1 MDKLSAF
8 SIFIFLF
15 TLIGTK
21 YLKNIL
27 ENKKIFDIPN
37 KRSSHLKPVPT
48 GGGWIINLCIIVI
61 IFFLDPYDKIPAIIT
76 ISGLALISWK
86 DDLKNINI
94 GVRLLFQI
102 FFISIYFL
110 YLFILGF
117 YEQSQLIHI
126 FFIILICIWFINIFN
141 FMDGIDGISLIM
153 TITICFGIIFAYL
166 VNNSEYFPSF
176 EILIISTCCAF
187 LYWNW
192 NPAKI
197 FLGDVGSI
205 VLGFICI
212 LSLYW
217 LFLDGNTWHWV
228 LSLPM
233 YYILDTS
240 LTLIKRL
247 IEEKKIWKAHREHY
261 YQKAVRSGMS
271 HSKVVKLIIALQ
283 ILIIATCYL
292 VTNPYLV
299 VFLAF
304 LESVGLIIYFSS
316 KYKKST

>member
-1 MDKLSAF
+1 MEKLLIISAF
-8 SIFIFLF
+8 SILF

-21 YLKNIL
+21 FLKNFL

-37 KRSSHLKPVPT
+37 ERSSHSKPIPT
-48 GGGWIINLCIIVI
+48 GGGWIINLCIIGI

-76 ISGLALISWK
+76 ISGLSYISWQ

-94 GVRLLFQI
+94 GIRLLFQI
-102 FFISIYFL
+102 FFISIYFAYL
-110 YLFILGF
+110 YFFDF
-117 YEQSQLIHI
+117 YNQSQLIHI
-126 FFIILICIWFINIFN
+126 FFIILIFTWFINIFN
-141 FMDGIDGISLIM
+141 FMDGIDGISAIM
-153 TITICFGIIFAYL
+153 AITICIGIIFAYL
-166 VNNSEYFPSF
+166 LNNSEYFPRF
-176 EILIISTCCAF
+176 EILIISTCFAF

-205 VLGFICI
+205 VLGFVCA

-217 LFLDGNTWHWV
+217 LFLDGNTWHWI

-233 YYILDTS
+233 YYILDTT

-247 IEEKKIWKAHREHY
+247 IEGKKIWKAHREHY
-261 YQKAVRSGMS
+261 YQKAVQSGMA
-271 HSKVVKLIIALQ
+271 HSKVVLSIIILQALIIF
-283 ILIIATCYL
+283 TCYFIK
-292 VTNPYLV
+292 NPYLV
-299 VFLAF
+299 VFLVF
-304 LESVGLIIYFSS
+304 IESTGLIIYFSS

>member
-1 MDKLSAF
+1 MLILLLAQLLLRQGNDCAAEFYLRQNNVCEEYSLG
-8 SIFIFLF
+8 SDRLWTVINEEEILLEEDCG
-15 TLIGTK
+15 TLISV
-21 YLKNIL
+21 
-27 ENKKIFDIPN
+27 EF
-37 KRSSHLKPVPT
+37 ST
-48 GGGWIINLCIIVI
+48 GNFVDVI
-61 IFFLDPYDKIPAIIT
+61 D
-76 ISGLALISWK
+76 
-86 DDLKNINI
+86 
-94 GVRLLFQI
+94 
-102 FFISIYFL
+102 
-110 YLFILGF
+110 
-117 YEQSQLIHI
+117 
-126 FFIILICIWFINIFN
+126 
-141 FMDGIDGISLIM
+141 
-153 TITICFGIIFAYL
+153 
-166 VNNSEYFPSF
+166 
-176 EILIISTCCAF
+176 
-187 LYWNW
+187 
-192 NPAKI
+192 
-197 FLGDVGSI
+197 
-205 VLGFICI
+205 
-212 LSLYW
+212 W